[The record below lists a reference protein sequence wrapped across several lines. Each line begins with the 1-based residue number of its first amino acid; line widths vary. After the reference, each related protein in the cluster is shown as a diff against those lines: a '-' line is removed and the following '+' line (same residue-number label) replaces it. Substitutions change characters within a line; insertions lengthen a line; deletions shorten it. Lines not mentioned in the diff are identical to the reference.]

1 MRQQVSFFKQA
12 LEQVAA
18 LPGVDS
24 AGAVSELPLSGAE
37 EVDQFTIEGRP
48 APANKSDTPL
58 ADFRFADGN
67 YFSTMR
73 IPLLGGRYFTE
84 QDTGAAPPVAIIS
97 ESLARRFFPD
107 GDAVGKRIKGGD
119 VESRDPW
126 ATIAGVVGDVKH
138 SSLDAEPRP
147 QLYFPYTQKL
157 WGHMTIV
164 ARASIEPEYLANS
177 MRDTIAAIDKDQ
189 PVTDMKTLEQ
199 FIDESVAKKRFS
211 MVLLTSFAV
220 AALILAAVGIYG
232 VMSYL
237 VSQRKSE
244 MGIRLALGA
253 QSWDIMRL
261 ILGEGLK
268 LISIGV
274 TVGLGAAVALTRLLS
289 SLLFGVSATDP
300 MTFAFISLSL
310 VAVALLASFVP
321 ARRATKVDPMI
332 ALRNE

>member
-1 MRQQVSFFKQA
+1 
-12 LEQVAA
+12 
-18 LPGVDS
+18 
-24 AGAVSELPLSGAE
+24 
-37 EVDQFTIEGRP
+37 
-48 APANKSDTPL
+48 
-58 ADFRFADGN
+58 
-67 YFSTMR
+67 
-73 IPLLGGRYFTE
+73 
-84 QDTGAAPPVAIIS
+84 
-97 ESLARRFFPD
+97 
-107 GDAVGKRIKGGD
+107 
-119 VESRDPW
+119 
-126 ATIAGVVGDVKH
+126 
-138 SSLDAEPRP
+138 
-147 QLYFPYTQKL
+147 
-157 WGHMTIV
+157 
-164 ARASIEPEYLANS
+164 
-177 MRDTIAAIDKDQ
+177 Q